1 MWPTPF
7 QRKAGAVD
15 TSLFQIIAEAW
26 TLAQLEGLGAAE
38 TREAVQSALMTR
50 DPTLRPG
57 MARIIADQ
65 LFPLV
70 ERTLGH

>member
-1 MWPTPF
+1 ME
-7 QRKAGAVD
+7 
-15 TSLFQIIAEAW
+15 TSLFQIIAEACSS
-26 TLAQLEGLGAAE
+26 ARRDGLGTAE
-38 TREAVQSALMTR
+38 TRDAIQSALLAR

-57 MARIIADQ
+57 TARIIADQ